1 MKPRTR
7 RARFRATVKDQEWT
21 FVWEPKTRCLC
32 ASKKYSRKKRTIIV
46 TAEHL
51 VELMQGQLM
60 LL

>member
-1 MKPRTR
+1 MNARTR
-7 RARFRATVKDQEWT
+7 RARFSAVVKGKEWR
-21 FVWEPKTRCLC
+21 FVWEPKTGRLT
-32 ASKKYSRKKRTIIV
+32 AWRKRTRKSKCLTA

>member
-1 MKPRTR
+1 MKPRKR
-7 RARFRATVKDQEWT
+7 KARFSATVRGFEWR
-21 FVWEPKTRCLC
+21 FVWEPKTRCLV
-32 ASKKYSRKKRTIIV
+32 SWKKGTRKFKSITV